1 MAQAADPQALIDA
14 AALHQRAGRAAEAAA
29 CYEQLLRLRPDLPNS
44 WFNLARLQR
53 ALGRY
58 DAALASYRQALERGI
73 DGPEEVHLNRGV
85 IYAEDLHQDGAA
97 LAEIEAALAI
107 DPRYAPALLNL
118 ANLHEDRGRRDA
130 ALRAYERLLALG
142 AGAPHHYEAL
152 ARYASLHGAG
162 SADDAIVRRL
172 RAALDDA
179 RADHAARAS
188 LAFALAQLLDGCG
201 AWDEAYA
208 AAAAANAHSR
218 ATLAGPPYDRAAQE
232 RHVDALIAAFP
243 ARTAAPA
250 PARAGEAPIF
260 ICGMFRSGSTLVE
273 QMLAAHPDVEAGG
286 EIAFL
291 PELVRTRLAPFPAR
305 LAQWTPPR
313 LAAVAAEYLALLARR
328 HPGARR
334 VTDKRPD
341 NFLLIGLIKTLFPD
355 ARIVHTTRHPLDNAL
370 SVYFLHLDPSMGYAL
385 ALDDIGHYYGQYRR
399 LMAHWKSN
407 YGDDIADIDYDRLVR
422 DPRPE
427 TGRLLEFLG
436 LPWCEDCL
444 HFERVANDVRTAS
457 VWQVRQP
464 LYTRSSGR
472 WRHYARQLEPLR
484 EALGD
489 QAP

>member
-1 MAQAADPQALIDA
+1 MAAADPQALLDA
-14 AALHQRAGRAAEAAA
+14 AARHQREGRDAEAVA
-29 CYEQLLRLRPDLPNS
+29 CYEQLLRLVPDLPNS
-44 WFNLARLQR
+44 WFNLARLR
-53 ALGRY
+53 RRLGRY
-58 DAALASYRQALERGI
+58 DDALAAYRQALERRI

-85 IYAEDLHQDGAA
+85 IYAEDLHQDGPA

-107 DPRYAPALLNL
+107 APRYAPALLNL

-130 ALRAYERLLALG
+130 ALRTYERLLALG
-142 AGAPHHYEAL
+142 ADAPHHHEAL
-152 ARYASLHGAG
+152 ARYASLRGAG
-162 SADDAIVRRL
+162 STDEEIVQRL
-172 RAALDDA
+172 RAALDDR

-188 LAFALAQLLDGCG
+188 LAFALAKLLDGCG

-208 AAAAANAHSR
+208 AAVRANAHSR
-218 ATLAGPPYDRAAQE
+218 ATLAGPPYDRAAHE
-232 RHVDALIAAFP
+232 RHVEALIAAFP
-243 ARTAAPA
+243 GRAAATPG
-250 PARAGEAPIF
+250 AGEPPIF

-273 QMLAAHPDVEAGG
+273 QILAAHPEVEAGG

-305 LAQWTPPR
+305 MAQWTPAQG
-313 LAAVAAEYLALLARR
+313 AAIAAEYHTQLARR
-328 HPGARR
+328 HPGARH

-355 ARIVHTTRHPLDNAL
+355 ARIVHTTRDPLDNAL

-399 LMAHWKSN
+399 LMAHWKSI
-407 YGDDIADIDYDRLVR
+407 YGDDIVDIDYDRLVR

-427 TGRLLEFLG
+427 TGRLLDFLG

-484 EALGD
+484 LALGD